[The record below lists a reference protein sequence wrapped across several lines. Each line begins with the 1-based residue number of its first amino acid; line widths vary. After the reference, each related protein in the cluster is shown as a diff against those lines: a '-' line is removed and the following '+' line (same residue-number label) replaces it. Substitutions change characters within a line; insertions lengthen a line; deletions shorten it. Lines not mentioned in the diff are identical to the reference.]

1 VLWRGADP
9 LTWDPRVVM
18 KFVRKVIVGG
28 TAPNSFLQGLQ
39 AALPKTAEDE
49 GLAGGGQSAPEH
61 RTGGQEIMAEEPA
74 ATEEA
79 AANSPE
85 YGVGADS
92 PEYGVGAGG
101 AARGGDPG
109 YAGGLHH
116 VECAAGQGQSGQQCA
131 RTTPI
136 NSRRCSR
143 SSRRASACCRRS
155 RNREEYLSEPYV

>member
-1 VLWRGADP
+1 
-9 LTWDPRVVM
+9 M

-28 TAPNSFLQGLQ
+28 TAPTTFLQGLE

-61 RTGGQEIMAEEPA
+61 RTCERCWLPGHTKDTCKTDNEAAEEWDGRPDPPSGGQEIMAEEPA

-101 AARGGDPG
+101 AAREATQATRVDSTTLNVRLGKGSLG
-109 YAGGLHH
+109 
-116 VECAAGQGQSGQQCA
+116 SSA
-131 RTTPI
+131 RAP
-136 NSRRCSR
+136 RR
-143 SSRRASACCRRS
+143 
-155 RNREEYLSEPYV
+155 